1 MPDFDISSFNIPIP
15 SLDAIFRDKGK
26 SYTPRSGIIK
36 QFLQCFIKM
45 AMAHAQPI
53 AEDGLVKTVP
63 VVRSI
68 DGFGLKAGCQRD
80 QIINELIGAT
90 QKIDMDYVLAN
101 PNPDPAK
108 LRDLLVKESESE
120 VFTTLDCSTT
130 LPVGVN
136 YIGRRNGEET
146 YDDLKLRVKQIQICE
161 GCLENVKHD
170 LSCIRDSGDVCNS
183 SCAICSEQN
192 SLCVNCS
199 DKGYGSIDPSLRP
212 CSRCMDKEMQC
223 RKLVVFFNSSDCGSN
238 YKKAMEIHSENIA
251 NGNIDNDLQHLR
263 AMPDIVHVV
272 KCLSRS
278 LTNWFLVVQGY
289 RINTSFLRI
298 IRETEPLGT
307 QMRRVLPLEAV
318 KQRNRMRSQ
327 TPREISL
334 KSVWDFFSC
343 KNVCESCKLLPEP
356 TKCVQST
363 KIGQDSNF
371 YGHHVESPLVPEK
384 WRLSDHNKEGSEEQ
398 PHCICRG
405 PPFTFFVC
413 NKSMVYSIRLHYS
426 VLPSFHTL

>member
-1 MPDFDISSFNIPIP
+1 MGKKRVLRLMRGPAREGKGRWSDFEINNFNIPIP
-15 SLDAIFRDKGK
+15 SLDTISRDKGK

-36 QFLQCFIKM
+36 QFLQGFIKM

-53 AEDGLVKTVP
+53 AENGLVKTIP

-90 QKIDMDYVLAN
+90 QKIDIEYVLTN

-108 LRDLLVKESESE
+108 LRDLLVKEAESE
-120 VFTTLDCSTT
+120 VLTTLDCSTT
-130 LPVGVN
+130 LPVGAN
-136 YIGRRNGEET
+136 YIGKRNGEET
-146 YDDLKLRVKQIQICE
+146 YNDMKLRVKQIQICE
-161 GCLENVKHD
+161 GCLENVNHD
-170 LSCIRDSGDVCNS
+170 LSCITDNGDLCNS
-183 SCAICSEQN
+183 SCTICSEQN

-199 DKGYGSIDPSLRP
+199 EKGYTNIDPSLRP
-212 CSRCMDKEMQC
+212 CSHCMGKEMQC
-223 RKLVVFFNSSDCGSN
+223 RKLVVIFSSSDCGSN

-272 KCLSRS
+272 KCLSCS
-278 LTNWFLVVQGY
+278 LTNWFLVVEGY

-318 KQRNRMRSQ
+318 KQRDRMRSQ

-334 KSVWDFFSC
+334 DSVWDLFSC
-343 KNVCESCKLLPEP
+343 KNVCQSCKLMPEQTLCP
-356 TKCVQST
+356 
-363 KIGQDSNF
+363 
-371 YGHHVESPLVPEK
+371 
-384 WRLSDHNKEGSEEQ
+384 
-398 PHCICRG
+398 
-405 PPFTFFVC
+405 
-413 NKSMVYSIRLHYS
+413 VYEC
-426 VLPSFHTL
+426 